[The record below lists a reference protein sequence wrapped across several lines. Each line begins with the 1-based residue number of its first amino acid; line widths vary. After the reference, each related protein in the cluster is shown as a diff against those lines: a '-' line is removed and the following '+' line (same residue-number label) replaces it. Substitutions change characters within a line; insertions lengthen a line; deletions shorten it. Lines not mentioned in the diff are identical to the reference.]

1 MKTHPI
7 SDRFG
12 RVALAIGG
20 IASFAGCLPY
30 HGCAHLGMIGLGSSP
45 SLLRQLIIL
54 AALVIVVYLVLQ
66 STRPSKT
73 SPPPDWQVKESVRE
87 QLAQP
92 GQPGATARPDSGET
106 TPSESPGGRTEN
118 PLDVI
123 RMRYARG
130 EIDRETFE
138 TMKRD
143 LGY

>member
-1 MKTHPI
+1 MNALPI
-7 SDRFG
+7 SRRSG
-12 RVALAIGG
+12 RVALAIFG

-45 SLLRQLIIL
+45 SLLRQMVIL

-66 STRPSKT
+66 STRPSKAP
-73 SPPPDWQVKESVRE
+73 PPPDWQVKESIRE

-92 GQPGATARPDSGET
+92 GQPGAAAGNDSGEILPT
-106 TPSESPGGRTEN
+106 ESPGGRLEN

>member
-1 MKTHPI
+1 MKTRPI
-7 SDRFG
+7 SNRSG
-12 RVALAIGG
+12 RIALAVAG

-45 SLLRQLIIL
+45 SMLRQLVIL
-54 AALVIVVYLVLQ
+54 AALVIVIYLVLQ

-73 SPPPDWQVKESVRE
+73 SPPPDWQVKESIRE

-92 GQPGATARPDSGET
+92 G
-106 TPSESPGGRTEN
+106 SESPGGRPDN

>member
-1 MKTHPI
+1 MKTRPI
-7 SDRFG
+7 SARSG
-12 RVALAIGG
+12 RVAVVIGG

-30 HGCAHLGMIGLGSSP
+30 HGCTHLGMIGPGSSP

-54 AALVIVVYLVLQ
+54 TALVIVVYLVLQ

-73 SPPPDWQVKESVRE
+73 SSPPDWQVKESIRE

-92 GQPGATARPDSGET
+92 G
-106 TPSESPGGRTEN
+106 SESPGGRPEN

>member
-1 MKTHPI
+1 MKTRPR
-7 SDRFG
+7 SARSG
-12 RVALAIGG
+12 KVAMAIGG

-30 HGCAHLGMIGLGSSP
+30 NGCAHLGMMGLGASP
-45 SLLRQLIIL
+45 SLLRQLVIL

-66 STRPSKT
+66 STRPSRT
-73 SPPPDWQVKESVRE
+73 SPPPDWQVKETVRE

-92 GQPGATARPDSGET
+92 GQPGATARNGSGET
-106 TPSESPGGRTEN
+106 TSESPGGRPEN